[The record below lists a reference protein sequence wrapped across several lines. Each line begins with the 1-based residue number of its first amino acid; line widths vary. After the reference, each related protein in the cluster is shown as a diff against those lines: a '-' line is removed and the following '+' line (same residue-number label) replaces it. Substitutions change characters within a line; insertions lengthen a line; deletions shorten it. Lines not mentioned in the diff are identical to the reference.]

1 MATERSDFSTAS
13 AAQSDAAW
21 YFIDSNRA
29 YRGPISGET
38 LHFLYSTNAITKQ
51 TYVFTEKLSSSRQ
64 WTRIRKIDWLYK
76 SLEQPTA
83 SSRAASQRATAQPV
97 KEAAGEGAGQEAG
110 EAPASPASKSP
121 SPASPPRTL
130 GSAPAKGAA
139 GMLPAGAAAGASL
152 SERLIGRGSAAKGA
166 TGAATSAEPSRTMS
180 LAAGKRWLGLG
191 RGKGSSRFG
200 VKLDEARLGDDGV
213 PEVLQELRT
222 LLMARKGH
230 RNEGIFRV
238 SPATSAL
245 QASRALVEAGQ
256 TSKVSDLESVAQLIK
271 VWFRELPESVFGA
284 DRETGIVAPIVDG
297 DFTTGA
303 GCYEAMQGLPE
314 PRRSTVRWLLELIG
328 DVCRYESENRMT
340 AQSMIIVFAPN
351 LIVPRADLD
360 PLSALQVNQHVVR
373 FMELLFGHW
382 NEVRGPA
389 TRITASTASP
399 QVDPP

>member
-191 RGKGSSRFG
+191 RRGASPSLSRSCSSPSPSQPSQQPPRAHASRSHPP
-200 VKLDEARLGDDGV
+200 LPCPPRSAPSTPLPAWPWALALHP
-213 PEVLQELRT
+213 PE
-222 LLMARKGH
+222 
-230 RNEGIFRV
+230 
-238 SPATSAL
+238 SPATSHL
-245 QASRALVEAGQ
+245 LSPPPPLTSSASRPHSLRPSPRPSGAKGRRA
-256 TSKVSDLESVAQLIK
+256 SVSSSTRRASGTTECRRCCKSC
-271 VWFRELPESVFGA
+271 
-284 DRETGIVAPIVDG
+284 AP
-297 DFTTGA
+297 
-303 GCYEAMQGLPE
+303 C
-314 PRRSTVRWLLELIG
+314 
-328 DVCRYESENRMT
+328 
-340 AQSMIIVFAPN
+340 
-351 LIVPRADLD
+351 
-360 PLSALQVNQHVVR
+360 
-373 FMELLFGHW
+373 
-382 NEVRGPA
+382 
-389 TRITASTASP
+389 
-399 QVDPP
+399 